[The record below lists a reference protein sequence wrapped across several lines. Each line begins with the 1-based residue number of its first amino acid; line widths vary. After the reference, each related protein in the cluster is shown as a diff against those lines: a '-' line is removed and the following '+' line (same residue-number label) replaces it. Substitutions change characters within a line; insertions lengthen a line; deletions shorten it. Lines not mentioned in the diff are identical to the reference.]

1 METIESINS
10 AIKVFQDCIKDRIE
24 MESVFHL
31 PKTKHKI
38 EIYAMCIERLSQR
51 LIKELNKLNN

>member
-1 METIESINS
+1 METIDSINS
-10 AIKVFQDCIKDRIE
+10 AIKLFQKHIKTRLTCE
-24 MESVFHL
+24 YAYSL

-51 LIKELNKLNN
+51 LIKELNKINN